1 MVSISMGHD
10 RSNKGDVE
18 NIPKVGIAGA
28 VRRETKCGGVYN
40 LYVEEI

>member
-1 MVSISMGHD
+1 MVSVSMGHD
-10 RSNKGDVE
+10 RSNKDDVE

-28 VRRETKCGGVYN
+28 MRRETRGGVYN